1 MSRDATE
8 IVTGGPAKTCTF
20 PRTVLAVC
28 SYAFADRKEL
38 QSVQFNN
45 GVTRLEEGCFV
56 GAGVRRLVL
65 PSSVRNIG
73 SSAFEHCGS
82 LELADLR
89 AARRLKGLGEG
100 ALGACKKLRRVLLG
114 DGLGEISACFMCS
127 AVEKIVIP
135 AGVRVIQAKAF
146 NSCERLRRVAFA
158 GDGPEAIKLY
168 AFASSGLESFRPSIA
183 AQAREPGLREL
194 FRIKVC

>member
-1 MSRDATE
+1 M
-8 IVTGGPAKTCTF
+8 
-20 PRTVLAVC
+20 
-28 SYAFADRKEL
+28 
-38 QSVQFNN
+38 
-45 GVTRLEEGCFV
+45 
-56 GAGVRRLVL
+56 
-65 PSSVRNIG
+65 
-73 SSAFEHCGS
+73 
-82 LELADLR
+82 
-89 AARRLKGLGEG
+89 
-100 ALGACKKLRRVLLG
+100 LLG

-194 FRIKVC
+194 FRTEARTSAPARFGQTISSRKTFSGSVLWRV